1 MFCTSQKKKKIGLWP
16 SLMNSFL
23 SEDEPGGDSA
33 DTSAILA
40 KKFPDILINE
50 SFFKGDDGMLEF
62 AKINQETIR
71 NLRYSTDERWAQQE
85 NRKPRGYWPCLFC
98 LLKKWIIVFVSA

>member
-1 MFCTSQKKKKIGLWP
+1 
-16 SLMNSFL
+16 MNSFL